1 MPAEVFGFFLTIIT
15 HDVHSTLQVIWHRL
29 QFNISRPC
37 LPSCC
42 HWILTNYSL
51 LTNWASI
58 IETSEVSKAVRM
70 NTVAARQILWTLSR
84 TKHIFT
90 THWTI
95 IFVLILHTIMCIVHR
110 NTYAHRARGTVF
122 VVLLPTDA
130 AETTL
135 ITAMYGAQMIF
146 FVWRDKEKMLTKLD
160 EHLKL
165 LSDLWQWTNRNHY
178 N

>member
-1 MPAEVFGFFLTIIT
+1 
-15 HDVHSTLQVIWHRL
+15 
-29 QFNISRPC
+29 
-37 LPSCC
+37 
-42 HWILTNYSL
+42 
-51 LTNWASI
+51 
-58 IETSEVSKAVRM
+58 M

-110 NTYAHRARGTVF
+110 NTYAHRARGTVL

-135 ITAMYGAQMIF
+135 ITAMNGAQMIIF
-146 FVWRDKEKMLTKLD
+146 CMKRKGKNADKV
-160 EHLKL
+160 
-165 LSDLWQWTNRNHY
+165 R
-178 N
+178 